1 MVWLGTREDGT
12 SRIVALLQLD
22 RVRVLAPSCRDPTLM
37 SLVAVRWGTRGQPDL
52 SDKVVFEISNVLP
65 LLEPYHLGR
74 GEVDGRGLVFEVKA
88 WTLLQLR
95 NKCVQ
100 PPGGIRQ
107 TVSTRFANIH
117 CPAAVVLNVPRAIAK
132 ELVSGGVKCFPAPD
146 TLCSALEVP
155 IPGEAALSP
164 DVEAPTE
171 IDASSDDDRLVEVL
185 LPVALAGGEAS
196 PQ

>member
-132 ELVSGGVKCFPAPD
+132 ELMSGGVKCFPAPD

-171 IDASSDDDRLVEVL
+171 IDASSDDGRLVEVL

>member
-1 MVWLGTREDGT
+1 M
-12 SRIVALLQLD
+12 
-22 RVRVLAPSCRDPTLM
+22 
-37 SLVAVRWGTRGQPDL
+37 

-74 GEVDGRGLVFEVKA
+74 GEVDGRGRGEVDGQGLVFEVKA

-100 PPGGIRQ
+100 PPGGIL
-107 TVSTRFANIH
+107 RFANIL
-117 CPAAVVLNVPRAIAK
+117 CPAAVVVNVPRAIAK
-132 ELVSGGVKCFPAPD
+132 ELVSGGVTCFPAPD
-146 TLCSALEVP
+146 MLCSAFEVP

-171 IDASSDDDRLVEVL
+171 SDASSDDDRVL

>member
-1 MVWLGTREDGT
+1 M
-12 SRIVALLQLD
+12 
-22 RVRVLAPSCRDPTLM
+22 
-37 SLVAVRWGTRGQPDL
+37 
-52 SDKVVFEISNVLP
+52 
-65 LLEPYHLGR
+65 
-74 GEVDGRGLVFEVKA
+74 
-88 WTLLQLR
+88 
-95 NKCVQ
+95 
-100 PPGGIRQ
+100 
-107 TVSTRFANIH
+107 
-117 CPAAVVLNVPRAIAK
+117 LNVPRAIAK

-171 IDASSDDDRLVEVL
+171 IDASSDDDRLVAVL